1 MRGQPSGFSGNA
13 DEVISVRVKAGCAS
27 CVRLPFS
34 VDRSSRIK
42 LPYQVADGIRSAI
55 YSGFWKPGDRLPS
68 SREMKELLGV
78 SVRAPLE
85 AFQILAKEGL
95 IAVREKC
102 GAVVNAL
109 HTPLTK
115 GRILMILPGGAQVQ
129 STNLFMENIKRCL
142 NEAGYMVVTTS
153 VFRKNG
159 AYVKNDP
166 NPFDLRQLE
175 VDLKM
180 AYSLVVLEGGTPTAA
195 GIVQMLRSCGI
206 PFVVANGPR
215 ADAENCIGGVDF
227 DESDVIESVVSDCRR
242 TRVRTIGIVQKW
254 EKDGIDVMAA
264 FCGSGVKVRKI
275 QVPQMRGRGRKEE
288 LWSEA
293 YALFERNF
301 TKKGKAWL
309 PDVLYFTDDHCF
321 WGAVISLLA
330 NGVKVPADV
339 RLLTRSNAG
348 MRPQFTCP
356 VACLE
361 RDFHKSGVV
370 AARTILD
377 YLEKGIPIP
386 AGRILR
392 SSYVRG
398 GTFP

>member
-1 MRGQPSGFSGNA
+1 M
-13 DEVISVRVKAGCAS
+13 ISAQKEAECTPCRT
-27 CVRLPFS
+27 LPFS

-85 AFQILAKEGL
+85 AFQILAEEGL
-95 IAVREKC
+95 IALREKC

-109 HTPLTK
+109 PTPLTK
-115 GRILMILPGGAQVQ
+115 GRILMVLPGGAQVQ
-129 STNLFMENIKRCL
+129 STNLFMVNIKRCL

-153 VFRKNG
+153 VFRRNG
-159 AYVKNDP
+159 AYVKGDP

-180 AYSLVVLEGGTPTAA
+180 AYSLVVLEGGTPTAT
-195 GIVQMLRSCGI
+195 GIVRMLESCGM

-215 ADAENCIGGVDF
+215 ADAGNCIGGIDF
-227 DESDVIESVVSDCRR
+227 DESDVIESVAADCRR
-242 TRVRTIGIVQKW
+242 IRARTVGVVQKW
-254 EKDGIDVMAA
+254 EKDGIDVMEALRRR
-264 FCGSGVKVRKI
+264 GVKIRRI
-275 QVPQMRGRGRKEE
+275 RVPEIRGRGRKEE
-288 LWSEA
+288 LWSET

-301 TKKGKAWL
+301 AKKGKDWL

-321 WGAVISLLA
+321 WGAAISLLA
-330 NGVKVPADV
+330 NSVKVPEDV

-356 VACLE
+356 VSCIE

-392 SSYVRG
+392 SSYVCG